1 MNDFV
6 SKKKI
11 IKFKEWLLDNE
22 TYFKNSQTK
31 EIAFRRIL
39 DQVDNLLGS

>member
-22 TYFKNSQTK
+22 TYFKNSQTN
-31 EIAFRRIL
+31 EITFRRIL